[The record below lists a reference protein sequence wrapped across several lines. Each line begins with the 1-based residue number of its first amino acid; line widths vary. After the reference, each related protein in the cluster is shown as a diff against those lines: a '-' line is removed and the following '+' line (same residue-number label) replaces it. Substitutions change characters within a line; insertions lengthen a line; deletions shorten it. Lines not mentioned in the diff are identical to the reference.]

1 MRVVVTGSRG
11 NIGRPLVRA
20 LRDAGHT
27 VLEIDARQGYR
38 EGYLTADIRNAADLF
53 PVLDFDPSVIFH
65 LASMVSRVTCEASPA
80 LTIDANLHGL
90 QNVIEVAKRTQ
101 ARLVYFSTSEV
112 YGDIDVTMRETMP
125 CYPNNRYG
133 LTKLLGERLVE
144 YEVDHHGLD
153 AVTLRPFM
161 MYDEDEEAGDHRSAM
176 IRFAH
181 DLARGLP
188 ISVHKCSARGWFHVS
203 DAVRA
208 IIAAAEVG
216 GYHVINIGHPDIRP
230 ISELAEMIRTRL
242 GAAPELV
249 VEQDQP
255 DQMTLVKNP
264 SLKRQTNL
272 LGVVPYVSLEEGVD
286 RVCASMC
293 RRVADAASG

>member
-53 PVLDFDPSVIFH
+53 QILDFDPSVIFH

-112 YGDIDVTMRETMP
+112 YGDTNLMMRETME

-144 YEVDHHGLD
+144 YEVDYHGLD

-161 MYDEDEEAGDHRSAM
+161 MYDEDEESGDHRSAM

-181 DLARGLP
+181 NLARGLP
-188 ISVHKCSARGWFHVS
+188 IRVHRGSARGWFHVS

-208 IIAAAEVG
+208 IMAAADVG
-216 GYHVINIGHPDIRP
+216 GYHVINIGHTDIRP
-230 ISELAEMIRTRL
+230 IGELAEMIRV
-242 GAAPELV
+242 ELDADPALIL
-249 VEQDQP
+249 EEDQP
-255 DQMTLVKNP
+255 GQMTLVKNP
-264 SLKRQTNL
+264 SLRRQAEL
-272 LGVVPYVSLEEGVD
+272 LGVTPRVTLEDGVA
-286 RVCASMC
+286 RVCAAMC